1 MKRILL
7 LIIIVLISGCD
18 LFNKS
23 TPEELDNP
31 PEKTS
36 QLPTQLN
43 LEGEVN
49 TPIEL
54 QASFRDL
61 DGDPIDYKGL
71 NNGVEVPLEAN
82 GNTAKYIFNVDE
94 TGNYIIQIIGFNA
107 YSDTAKWNINVGN
120 TYPLVGEMQDK
131 YANEDEVQEGE
142 TVNETSMSDKED
154 AVEDLDVKLTQVKG
168 SDNYGDFN
176 LALDD
181 FKGYLKNIQ
190 TGKTPGVIEID
201 GELFETDSEG
211 TFDVQITPITEHIL
225 KAQGYNLDNKTTT
238 IRERTTEGNQDLEG
252 LIVKVT
258 PILPTLTG
266 VSEKVFYD
274 FANQANF
281 SKASSSPVEGLKKI
295 DFDNA
300 QNPDSTWT
308 YWISKINPINGN
320 EFTTTEQTEI
330 ARVLEEEVL
339 ASIPE
344 NKRPSIYI
352 ATANDEIPKI
362 DGFLKPNKYGY
373 CIIYPRRNENPG
385 IVTFDEDEN
394 GILENAVIFLAN
406 STFQKGIV
414 QEGLSWLIAPNQVGG
429 GAVNN
434 DGVIPWEDTVLHTF
448 TNQNTKQPADYLLEA
463 IALNYEA
470 LTPLDEI
477 LGKGNL
483 K

>member
-1 MKRILL
+1 M
-7 LIIIVLISGCD
+7 
-18 LFNKS
+18 
-23 TPEELDNP
+23 
-31 PEKTS
+31 
-36 QLPTQLN
+36 
-43 LEGEVN
+43 
-49 TPIEL
+49 
-54 QASFRDL
+54 

-131 YANEDEVQEGE
+131 YANEEEVQEGE

-181 FKGYLKNIQ
+181 QNRIILENYVAGSNGTITATLEVTDTHGAKTTRSFLYTIKPMDDFKGYLKNIQ
-190 TGKTPGVIEID
+190 AGKTPGVIEID

-211 TFDVQITPITEHIL
+211 NFDVQITPITEHIL

-406 STFQKGIV
+406 STFQKGII

-470 LTPLDEI
+470 LTPIDEI

>member
-94 TGNYIIQIIGFNA
+94 TGNYIIQIISFNA

-131 YANEDEVQEGE
+131 YANEDEVQEEE

-181 FKGYLKNIQ
+181 QNRIILENYVAGSNGTITATLEVTDTHGAKTTRSFLYTIKPMDDFKGYLKNIQ
-190 TGKTPGVIEID
+190 AGKTPGVIEID

-211 TFDVQITPITEHIL
+211 NFDVQITPITEHIL
-225 KAQGYNLDNKTTT
+225 KAQGCNLDNKTTT

-300 QNPDSTWT
+300 QNPDST
-308 YWISKINPINGN
+308 
-320 EFTTTEQTEI
+320 
-330 ARVLEEEVL
+330 
-339 ASIPE
+339 
-344 NKRPSIYI
+344 
-352 ATANDEIPKI
+352 
-362 DGFLKPNKYGY
+362 
-373 CIIYPRRNENPG
+373 
-385 IVTFDEDEN
+385 
-394 GILENAVIFLAN
+394 
-406 STFQKGIV
+406 
-414 QEGLSWLIAPNQVGG
+414 
-429 GAVNN
+429 
-434 DGVIPWEDTVLHTF
+434 
-448 TNQNTKQPADYLLEA
+448 
-463 IALNYEA
+463 
-470 LTPLDEI
+470 
-477 LGKGNL
+477 
-483 K
+483 

>member
-94 TGNYIIQIIGFNA
+94 TGNYIIQIISFNA

-181 FKGYLKNIQ
+181 QNRIILENYVAGSNGTITATLEVTDTHGAKTTRSFLYTIKPMDDFKGYLKNIQ
-190 TGKTPGVIEID
+190 AGKTPGVIEID

-211 TFDVQITPITEHIL
+211 NFDVQITPITEHIL

-414 QEGLSWLIAPNQVGG
+414 QEGLSWLIAPNQVRG

-434 DGVIPWEDTVLHTF
+434 DGVIP
-448 TNQNTKQPADYLLEA
+448 
-463 IALNYEA
+463 
-470 LTPLDEI
+470 
-477 LGKGNL
+477 
-483 K
+483 